1 MDMTLTTPALLFP
14 AISLLLLAY
23 TNRFVVLTK
32 VIRDLSAM
40 MGSEHKDLVRRQI
53 MNLRLRLNLIRAM
66 QFLGVL
72 SFVACTI
79 SMFAL
84 FMSWSIWGE
93 RVFGFAL
100 VLLVSSLLISLWEVQ
115 ISTQAINME
124 IENLDRSCE

>member
-1 MDMTLTTPALLFP
+1 MTLTTPALLFP

-40 MGSEHKDLVRRQI
+40 MGSENKDLIRRQI

-72 SFVACTI
+72 SFVACTV
-79 SMFAL
+79 SMFML
-84 FMSWSIWGE
+84 FMNWSLWGKGL
-93 RVFGFAL
+93 FGAAL

-115 ISTQAINME
+115 ISTRAINLE
-124 IENLDRSCE
+124 IERLDRSCS

>member
-1 MDMTLTTPALLFP
+1 MTLKAPALLFP

-40 MGSEHKDLVRRQI
+40 MGSENKDLIRRQI

-72 SFVACTI
+72 SFVACTV
-79 SMFAL
+79 SMFML
-84 FMSWSIWGE
+84 FMNWSLWGKGL
-93 RVFGFAL
+93 FGAAL

-115 ISTQAINME
+115 ISTRAINLE
-124 IENLDRSCE
+124 IERLDRSCG

>member
-40 MGSEHKDLVRRQI
+40 MGSENKDLIRRQI

-72 SFVACTI
+72 SFVACTV
-79 SMFAL
+79 SMFML
-84 FMSWSIWGE
+84 FMNWSLWGKGL
-93 RVFGFAL
+93 FGAAL

-115 ISTQAINME
+115 ISTRAINLE
-124 IENLDRSCE
+124 IERLDRSCG

>member
-1 MDMTLTTPALLFP
+1 MTLTTPALLFP

-40 MGSEHKDLVRRQI
+40 MGSENKDLIRRQI

-72 SFVACTI
+72 SFVACTV
-79 SMFAL
+79 SMFML
-84 FMSWSIWGE
+84 FMNWSLWGKGL
-93 RVFGFAL
+93 FGAAL

-115 ISTQAINME
+115 ISTRAINLE
-124 IENLDRSCE
+124 IERLDRSCG

>member
-1 MDMTLTTPALLFP
+1 MTLTTPALLFP